1 MPRMNLLEMAQDIMS
16 DMSSDNINSI
26 NDTTEALQVAQI
38 LKSTYY
44 EIIHSREWPHLR
56 KLVEITGLGDTT
68 KPTHMQLAT
77 DVVDIDW
84 IKYDSRSTVSGD
96 PNYIDVG
103 YLSPSNFLLQV
114 MQRTASNTNITAV
127 TDVDTTTLLIRNDE
141 NPKYW
146 TSFDDEYIVF
156 DAYKSTVDSTL
167 QGSKTQVYGLVEPS
181 FTISDTFIPDL
192 PNHAFPYY
200 LAEAKSTCFNSIG
213 QTPNAKEEQKSRR
226 QRTWL
231 ARKAGKIEPGIQYP
245 NYGR

>member
-1 MPRMNLLEMAQDIMS
+1 MPKMTLLEMAQDIMS

-26 NDTTEALQVAQI
+26 NDTTESLQVAQI

-56 KLVEITGLGDTT
+56 KLVEITGLGDTST
-68 KPTHMQLAT
+68 PTHMQLAES
-77 DVVDIDW
+77 VVDIDW
-84 IKYDSRSTVSGD
+84 IKYDSRATVGGD
-96 PNYIDVG
+96 PNYVDVS
-103 YLSPSNFLLQV
+103 YLLPGDFLQYV
-114 MQRTASNTNITAV
+114 MQRTASNSNITAV
-127 TDVDTTTLLIRNDE
+127 TDPDDTTLLIKTDE

-156 DAYKSTVDSTL
+156 DAYKSAVDSTL
-167 QGSKTQVYGLVEPS
+167 QGAKTQVFALAEPT
-181 FTISDTFIPDL
+181 FTISDTFTPDL

-231 ARKAGKIEPGIQYP
+231 ARKAGKVEPGIQYP